1 MKYKIVRKEYL
12 YKEEVYER
20 FYVMYESMAWWRKPK
35 WKHCREFT
43 YASYDDWIGEKVIRN
58 TLAEAESYINSLFLQ
73 EKLELESEDVRI
85 YETRESKLNKILS
98 KKLAD

>member
-43 YASYDDWIGEKVIRN
+43 YASYETQANASDALYERV
-58 TLAEAESYINSLFLQ
+58 TLPVNQ
-73 EKLELESEDVRI
+73 
-85 YETRESKLNKILS
+85 T
-98 KKLAD
+98 